1 MNRRKMTLSEVY
13 APTVNE
19 SETITDAKRGPIDA
33 RRSGGRGNA
42 QQPAQRKL
50 SASLSIGPWVDRN
63 FSSFSQGARQGNF

>member
-1 MNRRKMTLSEVY
+1 MTLSEVY

-19 SETITDAKRGPIDA
+19 SETITDAKRV
-33 RRSGGRGNA
+33 RSTLAVPKTAGTRNSPG
-42 QQPAQRKL
+42 QRKL